1 MKRTKIIRLLLAV
14 VIIIN
19 SMWGLTLVS
28 NAADNLNLQ
37 GVLLTPNTDTQVKL
51 TWNPVPNTRF
61 YAIYKNTRLIQTI
74 DTEQVQDSLTYT
86 VTGLTPQ
93 TAYTFVV
100 QALRIDNSTIATGNN
115 SCDITTGAM
124 PSPAITGVVYDINRN
139 IVGVSYVSNSLA
151 AKNAKIAV
159 SYTSTP
165 PVTPVTNTAVIGN
178 QISITLPS
186 QPTNESDMNITLTT
200 FDSLDNNGNPVHQSA
215 AVTGTIKAISAPT
228 LSVSMSNGTATVSWP
243 GFDDYVKYF
252 NLERS
257 KFATNAWEA
266 WQVVNS
272 NILDKSASITDTP
285 AQPGTYRYRL
295 TAKAGGQY
303 SGSSAVTQNAFV
315 PGKPTGLS
323 CSISSAGIVLRWTNN
338 TNNSSPIEVRKST
351 DGTTYTTIA
360 QLDPSSTTYTDGSG
374 ITTGSTYYYYVR
386 ALNDNNLVPADI
398 ISITVSNPSDPSNLK
413 LTIISSSQVDLSW
426 TDNVTNEQGFI
437 IERKILD
444 KDGNGVYTQIATVP
458 ANITSYSDKTVT
470 PGNKYTYRVCAYN
483 SLNNSGYTNEVSCKT
498 TDLTTP
504 NFLEIIQVSSSELD
518 LKWSYPFQKE
528 YTTVIEYSYIIG
540 PSSGDLAPWITLAT
554 VPNTKYSHTG
564 LNANTKY
571 YYRIRAVSSIDSNVQ
586 SSIYPNNG
594 GIGKGA
600 YTFMNTPVISGITQ
614 PALNQATIS
623 WTDTNSGHTGYS
635 IERKSDTE
643 NYGVV
648 TVTAPDARSWT
659 DKNLRQGVI
668 YTYRIKAISANNSS
682 EYSDAVSTDSKYTGA
697 PSNLTLDINPD
708 NTVKLTWT
716 DNSSIED
723 EYQIWRLDS
732 NSSTWYKWAVVAPDT
747 TSYIDKISPNV
758 TYTYMVRYHVNSTN
772 TDSQFTFPVSTSI
785 VQPAAPSYLSY
796 SLYNNN
802 ASLVLTWGDMSNNE
816 DGFKIERRTGYGG
829 AWTQIASVSS
839 GVTWYYDTNLAPNT
853 QYFYRVK
860 SFYIYPK
867 DSKDPTKQ
875 KEYSAPSYEIE
886 VNTGITSPVDLT
898 FDAPASDTVKLK
910 WECNAPNVAGYR
922 IERRYASSG
931 SAYTLL
937 ATVSKDTK
945 SYVDQ
950 STASNTQYVY
960 RVGAYTATGVTSY
973 SGEITLST
981 KSMKY
986 YDDVGYGHWAWTA
999 VQNLTSRGIIKG
1011 SNNKYYPAN
1020 TITRAEFV
1028 SLLIRAFKIDKTPIG
1043 SFKDVSPDKWYYNDL
1058 MAAKAMGIISG
1069 SNNMFYPNKPI
1080 TREDMAIIAAK
1091 TLKAVEK
1098 PLPGYSNDVLDIYPD
1113 SSMLSSYAK
1122 ASMAS
1127 LVGEK
1132 LISGINQNGIYLIN
1146 PKSYLSRAETAVIIY
1161 KIIDR

>member
-1 MKRTKIIRLLLAV
+1 MNILIKNAEVALTGGEIRTEKNRYIGIKDGYIEFVTGPEDTPKDFKADKIINGKNRLVMPGLVNAHTHSSMTLLR
-14 VIIIN
+14 N
-19 SMWGLTLVS
+19 Y
-28 NAADNLNLQ
+28 AA
-37 GVLLTPNTDTQVKL
+37 
-51 TWNPVPNTRF
+51 
-61 YAIYKNTRLIQTI
+61 
-74 DTEQVQDSLTYT
+74 
-86 VTGLTPQ
+86 
-93 TAYTFVV
+93 
-100 QALRIDNSTIATGNN
+100 
-115 SCDITTGAM
+115 
-124 PSPAITGVVYDINRN
+124 
-139 IVGVSYVSNSLA
+139 
-151 AKNAKIAV
+151 
-159 SYTSTP
+159 
-165 PVTPVTNTAVIGN
+165 
-178 QISITLPS
+178 
-186 QPTNESDMNITLTT
+186 
-200 FDSLDNNGNPVHQSA
+200 
-215 AVTGTIKAISAPT
+215 
-228 LSVSMSNGTATVSWP
+228 
-243 GFDDYVKYF
+243 
-252 NLERS
+252 
-257 KFATNAWEA
+257 
-266 WQVVNS
+266 
-272 NILDKSASITDTP
+272 
-285 AQPGTYRYRL
+285 
-295 TAKAGGQY
+295 
-303 SGSSAVTQNAFV
+303 
-315 PGKPTGLS
+315 
-323 CSISSAGIVLRWTNN
+323 
-338 TNNSSPIEVRKST
+338 
-351 DGTTYTTIA
+351 
-360 QLDPSSTTYTDGSG
+360 
-374 ITTGSTYYYYVR
+374 
-386 ALNDNNLVPADI
+386 
-398 ISITVSNPSDPSNLK
+398 
-413 LTIISSSQVDLSW
+413 
-426 TDNVTNEQGFI
+426 
-437 IERKILD
+437 
-444 KDGNGVYTQIATVP
+444 
-458 ANITSYSDKTVT
+458 
-470 PGNKYTYRVCAYN
+470 
-483 SLNNSGYTNEVSCKT
+483 
-498 TDLTTP
+498 P
-504 NFLEIIQVSSSELD
+504 NFLEIKQVSSSELD
-518 LKWSYPFQKE
+518 LTWSYPFSSR
-528 YTTVIEYSYIIG
+528 YTTVIQWSLTPNLEAS
-540 PSSGDLAPWITLAT
+540 WTTLDIVQPTADT
-554 VPNTKYSHTG
+554 TYKHTG
-564 LNANTKY
+564 LAPNTAY
-571 YYRIRAVSSIDSNVQ
+571 YYRIRAISGDYIKSDL
-586 SSIYPNNG
+586 YPRNEG
-594 GIGKGA
+594 LGKGA
-600 YTFMNTPVISGITQ
+600 YTFMNTPVISGIIQ

-623 WTDTNSGHTGYS
+623 WTDTGVGVTGYS

-648 TVTAPDARSWT
+648 IVTAPDARSWT

-697 PSNLTLDINPD
+697 PSNLALDINPD
-708 NTVKLTWT
+708 YTVKLTWT

-758 TYTYMVRYHVNSTN
+758 TYSYMVRYHVNSTN

-802 ASLVLTWGDMSNNE
+802 TSLVLTWGDMSNNE
-816 DGFKIERRTGYGG
+816 DGFKIERRTSYGG
-829 AWTQIASVSS
+829 AWT
-839 GVTWYYDTNLAPNT
+839 VTWYYDTNLAPNT
-853 QYFYRVK
+853 QYFYRIK

-960 RVGAYTATGVTSY
+960 RVGSYTATGVTSY

-1113 SSMLSSYAK
+1113 SSMLSGYAE

>member
-1 MKRTKIIRLLLAV
+1 MKRSKIIRLLLAV
-14 VIIIN
+14 IIIIN
-19 SMWGLTLVS
+19 SFWGMTLFS
-28 NAADNLNLQ
+28 YAADNLNLQ
-37 GVLLTPNTDTQVKL
+37 GALLAPNTDTQVKL

-86 VTGLTPQ
+86 ATGLTPQ
-93 TAYTFVV
+93 TAYDFVV
-100 QALRIDNSTIATGNN
+100 QALRVDNSTITTDNN
-115 SCDITTGAM
+115 SCHITTDIM

-151 AKNAKIAV
+151 AKNAKITV
-159 SYTSTP
+159 SYTSNP
-165 PVTPVTNTAVIGN
+165 AVSPVTNTAIIGN

-186 QPTNESDMNITLTT
+186 QPTNESDISISLITY
-200 FDSLDNNGNPVHQSA
+200 DSLDSSANPIHPSA
-215 AVTGTIKAISAPT
+215 PVTRTIKAISAPT
-228 LSVSMSNGTATVSWP
+228 LSVSMTNGTATISWP
-243 GFDDYVKYF
+243 AGFTAYVGGF

-266 WQVVNS
+266 WQVVNTGT
-272 NILDKSASITDTP
+272 LTGTSITDTP
-285 AQPGTYRYRL
+285 TQPGTYRYRL

-303 SGSSAVTQNAFV
+303 SGSSAVTPNALK

-323 CSISSAGIVLRWTNN
+323 CSISSSGIVLIWTNN
-338 TNNSSPIEVRKST
+338 TDNTSPIEVRKST
-351 DGTTYTTIA
+351 DGTTFTTIA
-360 QLDPSSTTYTDGSG
+360 QLDPSAVTYTDNSN
-374 ITTGSTYYYYVR
+374 INEGSTYYYYVR
-386 ALNDNNLVPADI
+386 ALNDTNFITADI
-398 ISITVSNPSDPSNLK
+398 VNITVSNPSNPSNLK
-413 LTIISSSQVDLSW
+413 LTIMSSSQVDLSW

-437 IERKILD
+437 IEKKI
-444 KDGNGVYTQIATVP
+444 GGGAYVQIATVP
-458 ANITSYSDKTVT
+458 ANTTSYSDKTLT
-470 PGNKYTYRVCAYN
+470 PGNTYSYRVCAYN

-498 TDLTTP
+498 TDLATP
-504 NFLEIIQVSSSELD
+504 NFLEIIQISSSELD
-518 LKWSYPFQKE
+518 LKWTYPFEKK
-528 YTTVIEYSYIIG
+528 YTTVIEYSLT
-540 PSSGDLAPWITLAT
+540 PSNAASWSILAT
-554 VPNTKYSHTG
+554 VPDNVDTTYKHTG
-564 LNANTKY
+564 LTSNTKY
-571 YYRIRAVSSIDSNVQ
+571 YYRIRAVSGNDIQ

-594 GIGKGA
+594 GLGKGA
-600 YTFMNTPVISGITQ
+600 YTFMNTPVISGGIIQ
-614 PALNQATIS
+614 SALNQATIN
-623 WTDTNSGHTGYS
+623 WTDTNSNETGYS
-635 IERKSDTE
+635 IERKSDGE
-643 NYGVV
+643 NYAVV
-648 TVTAPDARSWT
+648 TVTGPNVTSWT

-682 EYSDAVSTDSKYTGA
+682 EYSVAVSTDSKYTGA
-697 PSNLTLDINPD
+697 PSNLALHLNPD
-708 NTVKLTWT
+708 YTVRLTWT

-732 NSSTWYKWAVVAPDT
+732 NSSTWYKWAIVAPDT

-758 TYTYMVRYHVNSTN
+758 TYSYMVRYHVNSTN
-772 TDSQFTFPVSTSI
+772 TDSQYTLAVSTNI
-785 VQPAAPSYLSY
+785 AQPAAPSYLNY

-802 ASLVLTWGDMSNNE
+802 ASLVLTWGDMSSSE
-816 DGFKIERRTGYGG
+816 SGFKVERRTGYGG
-829 AWTQIASVSS
+829 SWTQIASVSS

-860 SFYIYPK
+860 SYLG
-867 DSKDPTKQ
+867 D
-875 KEYSAPSYEIE
+875 YSAASYEIE

-931 SAYTLL
+931 SAYTLI

-945 SYVDQ
+945 SYTDQ

-981 KSMKY
+981 KSMRY

-999 VQNLTSRGIIKG
+999 VQNLASRGIIKG

-1043 SFKDVSPDKWYYNDL
+1043 SFRDVTPDKWYYNDL

-1069 SNNMFYPNKPI
+1069 TNNMFYPNKPI
-1080 TREDMAIIAAK
+1080 TREDMAIIVAK

-1098 PLPGYSNDVLDIYPD
+1098 PLPGYSNDVLDTYPD
-1113 SSMLSSYAK
+1113 STMLSGYAK
-1122 ASMAS
+1122 SSMAS

-1132 LISGINQNGIYLIN
+1132 LIGGINQNGIYLIN

>member
-215 AVTGTIKAISAPT
+215 AVTDTIKALSAPT

-315 PGKPTGLS
+315 PGKPTGLT
-323 CSISSAGIVLRWTNN
+323 CSISSSGIVLRWTNN

-351 DGTTYTTIA
+351 DGTTFTTIA

-437 IERKILD
+437 IEKKI
-444 KDGNGVYTQIATVP
+444 GSGAYTQIATVP
-458 ANITSYSDKTVT
+458 ANTSSYSDKTLT
-470 PGNKYTYRVCAYN
+470 PGNTYSYRVCAYN

-498 TDLTTP
+498 TDLATP

-518 LKWSYPFQKE
+518 LKWSYPFKK
-528 YTTVIEYSYIIG
+528 YTTVIEYSLTPNNPASWSI
-540 PSSGDLAPWITLAT
+540 LAT
-554 VPNTKYSHTG
+554 VPDNVDTTYKHTG
-564 LNANTKY
+564 LTSNTKY
-571 YYRIRAVSSIDSNVQ
+571 YYRIRAVSGNDIQ
-586 SSIYPNNG
+586 SSIYPNNAG
-594 GIGKGA
+594 LGKGA
-600 YTFMNTPVISGITQ
+600 YTFMNTPVISGGIIQ

-623 WTDTNSGHTGYS
+623 WTDTGVGVTGYS

-796 SLYNNN
+796 SLFNNN
-802 ASLVLTWGDMSNNE
+802 NSLLLTWGDMSSNE